1 MEPKDAKDITN
12 NVLIADALI
21 RCKTMEKLL
30 IAKGVFTKEEFQQTM
45 GLVVDILT
53 KDILQKAGVP
63 GNLDEIIK
71 SLKDKLPTQN

>member
-1 MEPKDAKDITN
+1 MESKEAKDQTN
-12 NVLIADALI
+12 SVLIADALI

-30 IAKGVFTKEEFQQTM
+30 IAKGVFTQEEFQQTM

-63 GNLDEIIK
+63 GDLDAIIR
-71 SLKDKLPTQN
+71 SLRDKLPNQN